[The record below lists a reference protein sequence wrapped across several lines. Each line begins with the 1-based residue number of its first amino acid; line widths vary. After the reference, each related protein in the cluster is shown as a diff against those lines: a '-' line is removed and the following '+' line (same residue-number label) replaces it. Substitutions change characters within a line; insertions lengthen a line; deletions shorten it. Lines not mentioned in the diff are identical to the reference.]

1 VTAGREPGALAWGNG
16 RMLVSFPDGGLTGTS
31 PVPAAVPRE
40 GGYGV
45 IVAQTPFHP
54 LDHTWP
60 DLMRVAISIRE
71 GRLIAGAEGRRTTV
85 ALCVG
90 RSEP

>member
-1 VTAGREPGALAWGNG
+1 VTAGREPGALAWDNG
-16 RMLVSFPDGGLTGTS
+16 RMLAKIDASTLVSFPDGGLTGTS
-31 PVPAAVPRE
+31 PVLAAVPLE

-60 DLMRVAISIRE
+60 DSPPTPGPCRPA
-71 GRLIAGAEGRRTTV
+71 GRPGRWPT
-85 ALCVG
+85 A
-90 RSEP
+90 